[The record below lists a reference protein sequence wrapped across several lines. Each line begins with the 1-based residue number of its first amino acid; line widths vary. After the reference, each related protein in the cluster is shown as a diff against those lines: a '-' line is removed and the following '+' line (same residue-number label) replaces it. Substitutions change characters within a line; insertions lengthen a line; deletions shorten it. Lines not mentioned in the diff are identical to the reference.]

1 MSNITSSAYP
11 VVTVTKAGDQFVIV
25 QGGQV
30 KKLTRQGL
38 ADFIQTLQPNT
49 LLKLPDT
56 PNSYVGQQGKA
67 LVVNADEDGVE
78 FEFGT
83 AGNFLALT
91 DTPGAY
97 GGEMGKILAVNGAEN
112 AVEFIDNA
120 FALLSDG
127 PGSLATHAGDFI
139 RVNST
144 ETSLEFVPN
153 PSTDTIVYVESLNDF
168 AVQDATTI
176 TLESNKVYVPVAS
189 ISTSKRFVVQQNV
202 SIFGFSLS
210 RDITWTYTGTGDM
223 FTGVDVET
231 FNLMRLQFSA
241 VNANQVFNFSDTA
254 PGLSQVVI
262 NLCIGVA
269 PSGRVAKKYGTFT
282 DLLLVQI
289 DNCSAPDIDDGV
301 TLAGTIGLLSIFRF
315 FLGSSVGTFTGID
328 LGSST
333 VSTAF
338 EVSNLSLNSVASGS
352 EGISGLASSGNIGS
366 GIIGTVR
373 DSEFNV
379 DVPLVNIAPS
389 DLRYDFSGNAGVADS
404 RNAADVYLTGGT
416 EVVPI
421 STAGVFEEIGVPSG
435 GGISFASD
443 VSSRFSVGT
452 DGVITYNG
460 TRPIN
465 VIAHGTATI
474 SKVGGGT
481 DELAVRIARN
491 WTAGSSGIAK
501 SRGITQ
507 NNTPTSVTM
516 LALITLQPGDNL
528 RVIFANNTGT
538 SDINVR
544 AVSLA
549 VKE

>member
-11 VVTVTKAGDQFVIV
+11 VVTVSKAGDQFAIV
-25 QGGQV
+25 QGGQL
-30 KKLTRQGL
+30 KKLTRDGL
-38 ADFIQTLQPNT
+38 AAFIQSLQPNT
-49 LLKLPDT
+49 LIKLPDT

-67 LVVNADEDGVE
+67 LVVNADEDAVE
-78 FEFGT
+78 FEFAT

-97 GGEMGKILAVNGAEN
+97 GGEMGKILAVNSAEN
-112 AVEFIDNA
+112 AVEFIANE

-127 PGSLATHAGDFI
+127 PGSLSTHAGDFI

-144 ETSLEFVPN
+144 ETALEFVPN

-202 SIFGFSLS
+202 SVFGFSLS

-241 VNANQVFNFSDTA
+241 VNANQVFNFSDTT

-269 PSGRVAKKYGTFT
+269 PSGRVSQKYGTFT

-289 DNCSAPDIDDGV
+289 DNCSAPDIDDGI
-301 TLAGTIGLLSIFRF
+301 TLAGSIGLLSIFRL
-315 FLGSSVGTFTGID
+315 FLGSSVGTFTGIG

-338 EVSNLSLNSVASGS
+338 EISNLSLNSAASGS
-352 EGISGLASSGNIGS
+352 EGISGLASSGNVGAS
-366 GIIGTVR
+366 IIATVR

-389 DLRYDFSGNAGVADS
+389 DIRYDFSGNSEVADS
-404 RNAADVYLTGGT
+404 RNAGDVYLTGGT
-416 EVVPI
+416 ELVPI
-421 STAGVFEEIGVPSG
+421 NTAGVFEEIGVPSG

-443 VSSRFSVGT
+443 ISSRFTAGT
-452 DGVITYNG
+452 DGVLTYNG
-460 TRPIN
+460 LRPIN
-465 VIAHGTATI
+465 VIVDATTSL

-481 DELAVRIARN
+481 NQLEVRLAVN
-491 WTAGSSGIAK
+491 WTAGNSGLAK
-501 SRGITQ
+501 SRAITQ
-507 NNTPTSVTM
+507 NANPTTVAVR
-516 LALITLQPGDNL
+516 ALVNVQPGDNI
-528 RVIFANNTGT
+528 RVIYANNDTT
-538 SDINVR
+538 TDINVQ
-544 AVSLA
+544 ALTLT